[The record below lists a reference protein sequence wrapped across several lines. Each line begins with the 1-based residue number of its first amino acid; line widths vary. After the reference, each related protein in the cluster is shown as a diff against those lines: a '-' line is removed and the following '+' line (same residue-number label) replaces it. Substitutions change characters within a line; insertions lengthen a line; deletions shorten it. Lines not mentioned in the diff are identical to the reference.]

1 MLLLLI
7 TTLSL
12 TDAVSL
18 NGSTDYATP
27 GTDFTLTCDVP
38 EEATL
43 VLFYRFPDITFSVGG
58 IQVAVDQCYNVIT
71 SPATPCTSD
80 VCSCVASGGN
90 LGTVFRWIIQPKTA
104 DHGSV
109 WYCRRTN
116 RNLPIQTEDSA
127 DYTLKI
133 ANGPGNSISLSPP
146 DITYNRTE
154 GDTLPDITCTADC
167 RPGCS
172 FVWTRP
178 DNTNFTVSPVLS
190 LGQMDR
196 SEQGMYR
203 CTARN
208 IAGESFIS
216 INLTMKYR
224 PYVVISP
231 STNPLILEE
240 GQTGVALQCAVTLT
254 NPPVSS
260 MVWTKG
266 SRVVSRTGTYGLP
279 PVTLG
284 HAGVYTCT
292 ANNSAGSSTANIT
305 LEVVLL
311 PTVPELLGI
320 TNVSSSSVTLKWLP
334 SEEAVSSNTISIEYV
349 CVECDDMR
357 SIPIDTVSHREF
369 QLTTLTDLLSW
380 TQYTV
385 NLTSTNKL
393 GTRVSAGLVVATA
406 PQPTECT
413 TAIPSGQEAATSSTS
428 VAVVAVGAVLIVIG
442 IISLGTAFV
451 IYRKGCL
458 LSRPS
463 IQQDRVK
470 TPVAFSDII
479 HSENDEQ
486 PNRTEDGTQY
496 QELNLNDIGAPS
508 HYDSTTAAE
517 ADNIDANRTQ
527 YQELNLN
534 DIGAPSHYD
543 STTAA
548 GADNIDAN
556 RTQYQELNL
565 NDIGAPSHYDST
577 TAAEADNIDANR
589 TQYQELNLN
598 DIGAPSHYDS
608 TTAAEA
614 DNIDANRTQY
624 QELNLSYIGAPS
636 HYDSTT
642 AAGADNIDANR
653 TQHQELNL
661 NDIGAPSH
669 YDSTTAAGADNID
682 ANR

>member
-1 MLLLLI
+1 MFLLLI
-7 TTLSL
+7 ATLSL
-12 TDAVSL
+12 TDAVTL
-18 NGSTDYATP
+18 NGSSEFAVT
-27 GTDFTLTCDVP
+27 GSNFSLICDVP

-43 VLFYRFPDITFSVGG
+43 VQFYRRRPDLNYDIVGI
-58 IQVAVDQCYNVIT
+58 IQVHDDQCLNANSAPV
-71 SPATPCTSD
+71 PCASN
-80 VCSCVASGGN
+80 VCSCVPSGDIS
-90 LGTVFRWIIQPKTA
+90 TVFRWIIQPQMG

-109 WYCRRTN
+109 WFCSRTN
-116 RNLPIQTEDSA
+116 LNIPNQILDSD

-133 ANGPGNSISLSPP
+133 ADGPGNSISLFPP
-146 DITYNRTE
+146 DITYTRTE
-154 GDTLPDITCTADC
+154 GNTLLDITCTAVC
-167 RPGCS
+167 RPDCTY
-172 FVWTRP
+172 VWTRP
-178 DNTNFTVSPVLS
+178 DNTTFTPSSVLS
-190 LGQMDR
+190 LGQLDR
-196 SEQGMYR
+196 SEQGMYK

-208 IAGESFIS
+208 VAGESFIS
-216 INLTMKYR
+216 INLTIKYR

-260 MVWTKG
+260 MVWTRG
-266 SRVVSRTGTYGLP
+266 STVVSRTGTYSLP
-279 PVTLG
+279 PVNPG
-284 HAGVYTCT
+284 HAGIYTCT
-292 ANNSAGSSTANIT
+292 ANNSAGTSTANIT

-311 PTVPELLGI
+311 PKVSELLGI

-334 SEEAVSSNTISIEYV
+334 SEEAVSSNTLSIEYA
-349 CVECDDMR
+349 CVECDDMG
-357 SIPIDTVSHREF
+357 SIPVDREGHREF

-406 PQPTECT
+406 PQPTECI
-413 TAIPSGQEAATSSTS
+413 TAVPSGQEAATPSTS
-428 VAVVAVGAVLIVIG
+428 VALVAVGVVLIVIG

-451 IYRKGCL
+451 IYRKGRL
-458 LSRPS
+458 LPRPS
-463 IQQDRVK
+463 LQQDRVK
-470 TPVAFSDII
+470 TPVTFSDII

-486 PNRTEDGTQY
+486 PNRTEDG
-496 QELNLNDIGAPS
+496 
-508 HYDSTTAAE
+508 
-517 ADNIDANRTQ
+517 
-527 YQELNLN
+527 
-534 DIGAPSHYD
+534 
-543 STTAA
+543 
-548 GADNIDAN
+548 
-556 RTQYQELNL
+556 
-565 NDIGAPSHYDST
+565 
-577 TAAEADNIDANR
+577 

-682 ANR
+682 ANRMGNDGVSPYANITQGM